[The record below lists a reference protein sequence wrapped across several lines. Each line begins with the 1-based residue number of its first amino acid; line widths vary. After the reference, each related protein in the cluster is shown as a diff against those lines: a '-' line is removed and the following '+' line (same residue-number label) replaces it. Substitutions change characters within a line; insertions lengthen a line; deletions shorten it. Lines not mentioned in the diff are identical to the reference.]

1 MTARPPRSCFSPPV
15 FLSVSERQLGEKL
28 VRSFA
33 LRIVVVLLATV
44 VLALPAQ
51 AQRRRMSGGRAVAA
65 ERPQVG
71 AHIGYNFDFSEAVIG
86 AQATFPVA
94 RQVDLY
100 PSFDFYTVS
109 GGSLWAVNLDGR
121 FKPPMRSAYA
131 TLYVGAVEIV
141 AHMGAHLRTLRR
153 HRPPAAHAAA
163 LRLRRYRQDDG
174 HEQRDHTPQC

>member
-1 MTARPPRSCFSPPV
+1 
-15 FLSVSERQLGEKL
+15 

-131 TLYVGAVEIV
+131 TLYVGAGLNIMHTS
-141 AHMGAHLRTLRR
+141 AAGFGNTDTHLNLLAGLEARR
-153 HRPPAAHAAA
+153 GPMRPFGEA
-163 LRLRRYRQDDG
+163 RLILGNGSAFQIQGGVNFRL
-174 HEQRDHTPQC
+174 H